1 MVDGTVHH
9 GVDQRGGPV
18 GREATQ
24 GHQTVDGMRVRYR
37 VNLHSLIRLHLRLGR
52 LPRATTTAEAAIR

>member
-1 MVDGTVHH
+1 MVDGTGHH
-9 GVDQRGGPV
+9 GVDQRGGAV

-37 VNLHSLIRLHLRLGR
+37 VNLHSLIRLHLQLGR
-52 LPRATTTAEAAIR
+52 LP